1 MKTTVTRNLQ
11 IGFGLSLLL
20 LIISSI
26 VSYVSITNLLTSSDM
41 VDHSGQVIQSLET
54 VISTMKDAETG
65 QRGFLLSGREEFLA
79 PYNGAY
85 EKALLYT
92 NKAQDLTVD
101 NAKQQQNI
109 AAVKS
114 IMLKRMTILEQLIN
128 KKRSG
133 GVVTVDDLRAGKS
146 SMDALRVAIAN
157 MEHDEN
163 AMLIERTARLKQF
176 STFTPIIIIFA
187 AIMSLAISIFS
198 YFKVTSDL
206 AERNRLQKALEDKD
220 IETSHRIGVIQG
232 IADKIS
238 NGEYEIRVDDKEK
251 DTLGSLAGSLNKM
264 AESLDFSFAKLS
276 DNEWLQTG
284 IAQLNDRMVGEK
296 DVVELSNDILDF
308 VAGYTKS
315 QVGALYTLE
324 GKVLQLQSGFALNS
338 NVAKII
344 PAGDGILG
352 QVATSGKQIF
362 LNDIDPEYISVS
374 HATGN
379 IKPKNVL
386 AVPVF
391 QDNKVRGVI
400 ELASINNYT
409 ERKLEFLRNV
419 AGNIGIAITSAQN
432 RKKMQELLEETQAQ
446 SEELQAQHSE
456 LENLNTELE
465 GHTQRLQT
473 SEEELRVQQEELQ
486 QTNQELEERNKIIN
500 DRNAEIQRKAEELE
514 QTTRYKSEFMANMSH
529 ELRTPLNSILL
540 LSRYLSENNEDNL
553 TDEQTESARVILN
566 SGNGLLDLIDELL
579 DLSKIEAGKMELE
592 YEQISFAGIAA
603 DMQSLFT
610 PIAKEKK
617 IDLVIDNKFKPNE
630 ALETDKMRLEQII
643 KNLLSNALKFTASGS
658 VKFSIQPAK
667 DDASLIDFS
676 VQDTGVGIPKDKQE
690 MVFEAFKQA
699 DGSTKRKFGGT
710 GLGLS
715 ISRELARLLGGEI
728 KLISE
733 PGKGSSFTVTI
744 PKVKPAT
751 VPLPTPVRIETPA
764 AAVIEESKTDE
775 RIKHLSPV
783 IPGDIEDD
791 RETIVSGD
799 KVILIIED
807 DTAFAKALLGFTRQR
822 GYKGVITV
830 RGDQGV
836 EMAMK
841 YRPLAILLDLQL
853 PVMDG
858 WEVMEELKNN
868 PVTKPIPVHI
878 MSSMEA
884 KKESRLRGA
893 VDFINK
899 PIAMEQ
905 MKQMFHKL
913 EDALSRSPKK
923 VLIVEENPKH
933 AKALAYF
940 LETFNVSSAVSSSV
954 TDGVNTLKNNEVD
967 CVILDMGIPDKNAY
981 ETLEVVK
988 QNPGLENLPI
998 IVFTGKNLSSAEES
1012 RIKQYA
1018 DSIVVK
1024 TAHSYQRILDEVAL
1038 FLHLIEENTNGKPAT
1053 PRVSNGPLNE
1063 VLKDKTVL
1071 IADDDVRNIFSLTKS
1086 LEKHQMKVISAIDG
1100 KEALQQLQ
1108 QHPETSIVLMDMM
1121 MPEMD
1126 GYESTTKIRQNP
1138 RFKNLPVIAVTAK
1151 AMMGDREKCIRA
1163 GASDYIS
1170 KPVDIDQLVSLLR
1183 VWLYDKNI

>member
-20 LIISSI
+20 LVISSI

-41 VDHSGQVIQSLET
+41 VDHSSQVIQSLET

-65 QRGFLLSGREEFLA
+65 QRGFLLTGREEFLE

-85 EKALLYT
+85 DKALLNT
-92 NKAQDLTVD
+92 NKAADLTVD
-101 NAKQQQNI
+101 NARQQEN
-109 AAVKS
+109 VKVIKD
-114 IMLKRMTILEQLIN
+114 IMLKRMTVLEQLIN

-133 GVVTVDDLRAGKS
+133 QVVTVDDLRQGKS
-146 SMDALRVAIAN
+146 SMDALRAAVAN

-176 STFTPIIIIFA
+176 STFTPVIIVFA
-187 AIMSLAISIFS
+187 AILSLVISIFS

-220 IETSHRIGVIQG
+220 VETSHRIGVIQG

-296 DVVELSNDILDF
+296 DVVAVADDILDF
-308 VAGYTKS
+308 VANYTKS
-315 QVGALYTLE
+315 QVGALYTFESETLH
-324 GKVLQLQSGFALNS
+324 LQSGFALSS
-338 NVAKII
+338 NISKTIA
-344 PAGDGILG
+344 ANDGILG
-352 QVATSGKQIF
+352 QVATTGKQIF

-379 IKPKNVL
+379 IRPKNVI
-386 AVPVF
+386 AIPVF

-400 ELASINNYT
+400 ELGSINNYT
-409 ERKLEFLRNV
+409 PRKLDFLQNV

-465 GHTQRLQT
+465 AHTQRLQT

-486 QTNQELEERNKIIN
+486 QTNGELEERNRIIN
-500 DRNAEIQRKAEELE
+500 DRNEEIQRKAAELE
-514 QTTRYKSEFMANMSH
+514 QSTRYKSEFMANMSH

-540 LSRYLSENNEDNL
+540 LSRYLSENNEENL
-553 TDEQTESARVILN
+553 TEEQTESARVILN

-592 YEQISFAGIAA
+592 YENIPFAGIAS
-603 DMQSLFT
+603 DMQSLFS
-610 PIAKEKK
+610 PIAREKK
-617 IDLVIDNKFKPNE
+617 LELIIENKFKPTE
-630 ALETDKMRLEQII
+630 AFETDKMRLEQII
-643 KNLLSNALKFTASGS
+643 KNLLSNALKFTTSGS
-658 VKFSIQPAK
+658 VQLSIQPNA
-667 DDASLIDFS
+667 DDASLIEFS
-676 VQDTGVGIPKDKQE
+676 VKDTGVGIPKEKQE

-728 KLISE
+728 KLSSE
-733 PGKGSSFTVTI
+733 PGQGSNFTVI
-744 PKVKPAT
+744 LPKVKPAT
-751 VPLPTPVRIETPA
+751 VPLPLPVQITTALP
-764 AAVIEESKTDE
+764 VEEVKVDE
-775 RIKHLSPV
+775 RIKHLSPN
-783 IPGDIEDD
+783 IPGDIDDD
-791 RETIVSGD
+791 RESIVKGD
-799 KVILIIED
+799 KVMLIIED
-807 DTAFAKALLGFTRQR
+807 DTAFAKALLGFSRQR
-822 GYKGVITV
+822 GYKCVISV

-836 EMAMK
+836 EMALK
-841 YRPLAILLDLQL
+841 YHPIAILLDLQL

-858 WEVMEELKNN
+858 WEVMEALKSN
-868 PVTKPIPVHI
+868 PLTRPIPVHI

-905 MKQMFHKL
+905 MKQMFAKL

-923 VLIVEENPKH
+923 VLIVEENSKH

-954 TDGVNTLKNNEVD
+954 SDGVNTLKREEVD

-1024 TAHSYQRILDEVAL
+1024 TAHSYQRILDEVGL
-1038 FLHLIEENTNGKPAT
+1038 FLHLIEENKEKPNT
-1053 PRVSNGPLNE
+1053 VRSNSNGPLNE

-1100 KEALQQLQ
+1100 KEALAQLHK
-1108 QHPETSIVLMDMM
+1108 HPETAIVLMDMM

-1126 GYESTTKIRQNP
+1126 GYESTTQIRNNP

-1183 VWLYDKNI
+1183 VWLYDKNN

>member
-26 VSYVSITNLLTSSDM
+26 VSYISITNLLASSQM
-41 VDHSGQVIQSLET
+41 VDHSSSVIQSLET

-65 QRGFLLSGREEFLA
+65 QRGYLLTSRDEFLE
-79 PYNGAY
+79 PYNGSY
-85 EKALLYT
+85 EKALLNT
-92 NKAQDLTVD
+92 NRAQDLTTD
-101 NAKQQQNI
+101 NARQQENVRAIKQ
-109 AAVKS
+109 
-114 IMLKRMTILEQLIN
+114 IMLKRMTVLEQLIN

-133 GVVTVDDLRAGKS
+133 QVVTVDDLRQGKAN
-146 SMDALRVAIAN
+146 MDALRVAVAT

-163 AMLIERTARLKQF
+163 AMLVERTARLKQF
-176 STFTPIIIIFA
+176 SAFTPVVIVFA
-187 AIMSLAISIFS
+187 AILSIIISIFS

-238 NGEYEIRVDDKEK
+238 NGEYEIRVVDKEK
-251 DTLGSLAGSLNKM
+251 DTLGSLAVSLNKM
-264 AESLDFSFAKLS
+264 AESLDFSFTKLS

-296 DVVELSNDILDF
+296 DVAEVANDILDF
-308 VAGYTKS
+308 VATYTKS
-315 QVGALYTLE
+315 QVGAFYTFE
-324 GKVLQLQSGFALNS
+324 NHVLRLQSGYALNT
-338 NVAKII
+338 NVNKLI
-344 PAGDGILG
+344 PAGEGILG
-352 QVATSGKQIF
+352 QVAASGKQIF
-362 LNDIDPEYISVS
+362 LNDIDPDYISVS
-374 HATGN
+374 HGTGG
-379 IKPKNVL
+379 IKPKNVI
-386 AVPVF
+386 AIPVF

-400 ELASINNYT
+400 ELASINGYT
-409 ERKLEFLRNV
+409 ERKFDFLRTV
-419 AGNIGIAITSAQN
+419 AGNIGIAIVSAQN

-465 GHTQRLQT
+465 AHTQRLQT

-486 QTNQELEERNKIIN
+486 QTNGELEERNKIIN
-500 DRNAEIQRKAEELE
+500 ERNTEIQRKAAELE

-540 LSRYLSENNEDNL
+540 LSRYLSENTEENL
-553 TDEQTESARVILN
+553 TEEQTESARVILN

-592 YEQISFAGIAA
+592 YENIHLAGVAS
-603 DMQSLFT
+603 DMQSLFS
-610 PIAKEKK
+610 PIAREKK
-617 IDLVIDNKFKPNE
+617 LELIIDNKFK
-630 ALETDKMRLEQII
+630 ATDTFETDKMRLEQII
-643 KNLLSNALKFTASGS
+643 KNLMSNALKFTATGS
-658 VKFSIQPAK
+658 VKLTIQPSA
-667 DDASLIDFS
+667 DDASTIEFS
-676 VQDTGVGIPKDKQE
+676 VEDTGVGIPKDKQE

-728 KLISE
+728 KLTSE
-733 PGKGSSFTVTI
+733 PGTGSNFTVII

-751 VPLPTPVRIETPA
+751 VPLPQPLRIDTPA
-764 AAVIEESKTDE
+764 TVVEEVKAGD
-775 RIKHLSPV
+775 RVKHLSPT
-783 IPGDIEDD
+783 IPNDIDDD
-791 RETIVSGD
+791 RESIVTGD
-799 KVILIIED
+799 KIILIIED

-836 EMAMK
+836 EMALK

-858 WEVMEELKNN
+858 WEVMEALKNN
-868 PVTKPIPVHI
+868 PLTKPIPVHI

-899 PIAMEQ
+899 PVAMEQ
-905 MKQMFHKL
+905 MKQMFTKL

-923 VLIVEENPKH
+923 VLIVEENAKH

-940 LETFNVSSAVSSSV
+940 LESFNVSATVSSSV
-954 TDGVNTLKNNEVD
+954 SDGVNTLKNNEVD
-967 CVILDMGIPDKNAY
+967 CVILDMGLPDKNAY

-998 IVFTGKNLSSAEES
+998 IVFTGKNLSSAEEG

-1038 FLHLIEENTNGKPAT
+1038 FMHLVEETTTKPNISRTNN
-1053 PRVSNGPLNE
+1053 NGPLNE

-1086 LEKHQMKVISAIDG
+1086 LEKHQMRVISATDG

-1108 QHPETSIVLMDMM
+1108 NHPETSIVLMDMM

-1126 GYESTTKIRQNP
+1126 GYESTSKIRQNP

-1151 AMMGDREKCIRA
+1151 AMMGDREKCISA

-1183 VWLYDKNI
+1183 VWLYDKN

>member
-20 LIISSI
+20 LVISSI
-26 VSYVSITNLLTSSDM
+26 VSYVSITNLLTSSEM
-41 VDHSGQVIQSLET
+41 VDHSAQVMQSLET

-65 QRGFLLSGREEFLA
+65 QRGFLLTGREEFLQ
-79 PYNGAY
+79 PYNGSY
-85 EKALLYT
+85 DKALLNT
-92 NKAQDLTVD
+92 NKAADLTLD
-101 NAKQQQNI
+101 NARQQENVRVI
-109 AAVKS
+109 KE
-114 IMLKRMTILEQLIN
+114 IMLKRMTSLEQLIN

-133 GVVTVDDLRAGKS
+133 QVVTVDDLRQGKA
-146 SMDALRVAIAN
+146 SMDALRAAVGN

-163 AMLIERTARLKQF
+163 AMLVERTARLKQF
-176 STFTPIIIIFA
+176 SALTPVVIVFA
-187 AIMSLAISIFS
+187 AILSLIISIFS

-220 IETSHRIGVIQG
+220 AETSHRISVIQG

-251 DTLGSLAGSLNKM
+251 DTLGSLGSSLNKM

-296 DVVELSNDILDF
+296 NVVGLSDDILDF
-308 VAGYTKS
+308 VANYTKS
-315 QVGALYTLE
+315 QVGALYTFE
-324 GKVLQLQSGFALNS
+324 GEFLRLQSGFALS
-338 NVAKII
+338 STISKII
-344 PAGDGILG
+344 PANEGILG
-352 QVATSGKQIF
+352 RVATTGKQIF

-379 IKPKNVL
+379 IKPKNL
-386 AVPVF
+386 IAIPVF

-400 ELASINNYT
+400 ELGSINNYT
-409 ERKLEFLRNV
+409 ERKLDFLRNV
-419 AGNIGIAITSAQN
+419 AGNIGIAIASAQN
-432 RKKMQELLEETQAQ
+432 RTKMQELLEETQAQ

-465 GHTQRLQT
+465 AHTQRLQT

-486 QTNQELEERNKIIN
+486 QTNGELEERNRIIN
-500 DRNAEIQRKAEELE
+500 ERNEEIQRKAAELE
-514 QTTRYKSEFMANMSH
+514 QSTRYKSEFMANMSH

-540 LSRYLSENNEDNL
+540 LSRYLSENNEKNL

-579 DLSKIEAGKMELE
+579 DLSKIEAGKMDLE
-592 YEQISFAGIAA
+592 YENIPFASIAS
-603 DMQSLFT
+603 DMQSLFS
-610 PIAKEKK
+610 PIAREKK
-617 IDLVIDNKFKPNE
+617 LELIIENKFKPTE
-630 ALETDKMRLEQII
+630 AFETDKMRLEQII
-643 KNLLSNALKFTASGS
+643 KNLLSNALKFTTSGS
-658 VKFSIQPAK
+658 VQLTIQPAA
-667 DDASLIDFS
+667 DDASQVEFS
-676 VQDTGVGIPKDKQE
+676 VKDTGVGIPKEKQE

-728 KLISE
+728 KLVSE
-733 PGKGSSFTVTI
+733 PDKGSNFTVVM
-744 PKVKPAT
+744 PQVKPAT
-751 VPLPTPVRIETPA
+751 VPLPQPVQVFTPQP
-764 AAVIEESKTDE
+764 IEEIRVDE
-775 RIKHLSPV
+775 RIKHLSPN

-791 RETIVSGD
+791 RESIVTGD

-822 GYKGVITV
+822 NYKGVITV

-836 EMAMK
+836 EMALK

-858 WEVMEELKNN
+858 WEVMEALKNN
-868 PVTKPIPVHI
+868 PVTRPIPVHI

-905 MKQMFHKL
+905 MKQMFTKL

-923 VLIVEENPKH
+923 VLIIEENPKH
-933 AKALAYF
+933 AKALSYF

-954 TDGVNTLKNNEVD
+954 SDGVNNLKNNEVD
-967 CVILDMGIPDKNAY
+967 CVILDMGIPDKNGY
-981 ETLEVVK
+981 ETLEIVK
-988 QNPGLENLPI
+988 QNQGLENLPI
-998 IVFTGKNLSSAEES
+998 IVFTGKSLSSAEES

-1038 FLHLIEENTNGKPAT
+1038 FLHLIEENKEKPNTVRTNI
-1053 PRVSNGPLNE
+1053 NGPLNE

-1100 KEALQQLQ
+1100 KEALAQLQ
-1108 QHPETSIVLMDMM
+1108 KHPETSIVLMDMM

-1126 GYESTTKIRQNP
+1126 GYESTAQIRKNP

-1183 VWLYDKNI
+1183 VWLYDKK

>member
-20 LIISSI
+20 LVLSSI
-26 VSYVSITNLLTSSDM
+26 VSYVSITNLLTSSDL
-41 VDHSGQVIQSLET
+41 VDHSSQVIQSLET

-65 QRGFLLSGREEFLA
+65 QRGFLLTGRDEFLQ

-85 EKALLYT
+85 EKALLNT
-92 NKAQDLTVD
+92 NKAADLTVD
-101 NAKQQQNI
+101 NARQQDN
-109 AAVKS
+109 VKAIKD
-114 IMLKRMTILEQLIN
+114 IMLKRMTVLEQLIN

-133 GVVTVDDLRAGKS
+133 QVVTVDDLRQGKS
-146 SMDALRVAIAN
+146 NMDALRVAVAN

-163 AMLIERTARLKQF
+163 AMLIERTAKLKQF
-176 STFTPIIIIFA
+176 STFTPVVIVFA
-187 AIMSLAISIFS
+187 AILSIVISIFS

-264 AESLDFSFAKLS
+264 AQSLDYSFAKLS

-296 DVVELSNDILDF
+296 DVTAIAEDILDF
-308 VAGYTKS
+308 VANYTKS
-315 QVGALYTLE
+315 QVGALYTFEDETLY
-324 GKVLQLQSGFALNS
+324 LQSGFALSSSIN
-338 NVAKII
+338 KTI
-344 PAGDGILG
+344 PANEGILG
-352 QVATSGKQIF
+352 RVATTGKQIF

-379 IKPKNVL
+379 IKPKNVI
-386 AVPVF
+386 AIPVF

-400 ELASINNYT
+400 ELGSINNYT
-409 ERKLEFLRNV
+409 QRKLDFLQSV

-465 GHTQRLQT
+465 AHTQRLQT

-486 QTNQELEERNKIIN
+486 QTNGELEERNRIIN
-500 DRNAEIQRKAEELE
+500 ERNDEIQRKAAELE
-514 QTTRYKSEFMANMSH
+514 QSTRYKSEFMANMSH

-540 LSRYLSENNEDNL
+540 LSRYLSENNEENL
-553 TDEQTESARVILN
+553 TEEQTESARVILN

-592 YEQISFAGIAA
+592 YEQIQLAGIAS
-603 DMQSLFT
+603 DIQSLFS
-610 PIAKEKK
+610 PIAREKK
-617 IDLVIDNKFKPNE
+617 LELIIDNKFKPTD
-630 ALETDKMRLEQII
+630 AFETDKMRLEQII

-658 VKFSIQPAK
+658 VQLSIQPVAG
-667 DDASLIDFS
+667 DDSSIEFS
-676 VQDTGVGIPKDKQE
+676 VTDTGVGIPKEKQE

-728 KLISE
+728 KLTSE
-733 PGKGSSFTVTI
+733 PGKGSTFTVI
-744 PKVKPAT
+744 LPKIKPAT
-751 VPLPTPVRIETPA
+751 VPLPQPARIETTL
-764 AAVIEESKTDE
+764 VLQEEPKADE
-775 RIKHLSPV
+775 RIKHLSPT
-783 IPGDIEDD
+783 IPSDIDDD
-791 RETIVSGD
+791 RESIIKGD

-836 EMAMK
+836 EMALK
-841 YRPLAILLDLQL
+841 YHPLAILLDLQL

-858 WEVMEELKNN
+858 WEVMEALKSN
-868 PVTKPIPVHI
+868 PATKPIPVHI

-899 PIAMEQ
+899 PVAMEQ
-905 MKQMFHKL
+905 MKQMFTKL
-913 EDALSRSPKK
+913 EEALTRSPKK
-923 VLIVEENPKH
+923 VLIVEENTKH

-940 LETFNVSSAVSSSV
+940 LESFNVSSAVSSSV
-954 TDGVNTLKNNEVD
+954 TDGVNTLQKQEVD

-981 ETLEVVK
+981 ETLEVIK

-998 IVFTGKNLSSAEES
+998 IVFTGKSLSSAEEG

-1038 FLHLIEENTNGKPAT
+1038 FLHLIEENKEKPNTTRTN
-1053 PRVSNGPLNE
+1053 VNGPLNE

-1086 LEKHQMKVISAIDG
+1086 LEKHQMRVISATDG
-1100 KEALQQLQ
+1100 KEALAVLQ
-1108 QHPETSIVLMDMM
+1108 NHPETSIVLMDMM

-1183 VWLYDKNI
+1183 VWLYDKNS

>member
-20 LIISSI
+20 LVISSI

-41 VDHSGQVIQSLET
+41 VDHSGQVMQSLET

-65 QRGFLLSGREEFLA
+65 QRGFLLTGREEFLQ

-85 EKALLYT
+85 DKALLNT
-92 NKAQDLTVD
+92 NKAADLTVD
-101 NAKQQQNI
+101 NARQQENVQAI
-109 AAVKS
+109 KG
-114 IMLKRMTILEQLIN
+114 IMLKRMTSLEQLIN

-133 GVVTVDDLRAGKS
+133 QGVTVDDLRQGKA
-146 SMDALRVAIAN
+146 SMDALREAVGN

-163 AMLIERTARLKQF
+163 AMLMERTARLKQF
-176 STFTPIIIIFA
+176 STLTPVVIIFA
-187 AIMSLAISIFS
+187 AILSLVISVFS

-220 IETSHRIGVIQG
+220 LETSHRIGVIQG

-251 DTLGSLAGSLNKM
+251 DTLGSLGGSLNKM
-264 AESLDFSFAKLS
+264 AESLDLSFAKLS

-296 DVVELSNDILDF
+296 DVVGLSEDILDF
-308 VAGYTKS
+308 VANYTKS
-315 QVGALYTLE
+315 QVGALYTFE
-324 GKVLQLQSGFALNS
+324 GKFLHLQSGFALS
-338 NVAKII
+338 SSISKTI
-344 PAGDGILG
+344 PANEGILG
-352 QVATSGKQIF
+352 RVATTGKQIF

-374 HATGN
+374 HGTGN
-379 IKPKNVL
+379 IKPKNII
-386 AVPVF
+386 AIPVF

-400 ELASINNYT
+400 ELGSINNYT
-409 ERKLEFLRNV
+409 ARKLDFLRNV

-465 GHTQRLQT
+465 AHTQRLQT

-486 QTNQELEERNKIIN
+486 QTNGELEERNRIIN
-500 DRNAEIQRKAEELE
+500 ERNEEIQRKAAELE
-514 QTTRYKSEFMANMSH
+514 QSTRYKSEFMANMSH

-540 LSRYLSENNEDNL
+540 LSRYLSENNEKNL
-553 TDEQTESARVILN
+553 TEEQTESARVILN

-592 YEQISFAGIAA
+592 YENIPFASIAS
-603 DMQSLFT
+603 DMQSLFS
-610 PIAKEKK
+610 PIAREKK
-617 IDLVIDNKFKPNE
+617 LELIIENKFKPTD
-630 ALETDKMRLEQII
+630 AFETDKMRLEQII
-643 KNLLSNALKFTASGS
+643 KNLMSNALKFTTSGS
-658 VKFSIQPAK
+658 VQLSIQPAA
-667 DDASLIDFS
+667 DDASQVEFS
-676 VQDTGVGIPKDKQE
+676 VKDTGVGIPKEKQE

-728 KLISE
+728 KLVSE
-733 PGKGSSFTVTI
+733 PDKGSNFTVVL

-751 VPLPTPVRIETPA
+751 VPLPQPIQLLTPQPV
-764 AAVIEESKTDE
+764 EEIKVNE
-775 RIKHLSPV
+775 RIKHLSPN

-791 RETIVSGD
+791 RESIVKGD
-799 KVILIIED
+799 KIMLIIED
-807 DTAFAKALLGFTRQR
+807 DTAFAKALLGFSRQR
-822 GYKGVITV
+822 GYKCVISV
-830 RGDQGV
+830 RGDLGV
-836 EMAMK
+836 ELALK

-858 WEVMEELKNN
+858 WEVMEALKNN
-868 PVTKPIPVHI
+868 PVTRPIPVHI

-905 MKQMFHKL
+905 MKQMFAKL

-933 AKALAYF
+933 AKALSYF

-954 TDGVNTLKNNEVD
+954 SDGVNTLKREEVD

-981 ETLEVVK
+981 ETLEIVK

-1024 TAHSYQRILDEVAL
+1024 TAHSYQRILDEVGL
-1038 FLHLIEENTNGKPAT
+1038 FLHLIEENKEKPNTVRTNI
-1053 PRVSNGPLNE
+1053 NGPLNE

-1086 LEKHQMKVISAIDG
+1086 LEKHQMKVISATDG
-1100 KEALQQLQ
+1100 KEALAQLQ
-1108 QHPETSIVLMDMM
+1108 NHPETSIVLMDMM

-1126 GYESTTKIRQNP
+1126 GYESTSQIRQNP

-1183 VWLYDKNI
+1183 VWLYDKNS

>member
-20 LIISSI
+20 LVISSI
-26 VSYVSITNLLTSSDM
+26 VSYISITNLLNSSEL
-41 VDHSGQVIQSLET
+41 VDHSSQVIQSLET

-65 QRGFLLSGREEFLA
+65 QRGFLLTGRDEFLE
-79 PYNGAY
+79 PYNGSY
-85 EKALLYT
+85 DKALLNT
-92 NKAQDLTVD
+92 NKAADLTVD
-101 NAKQQQNI
+101 NARQQENVRVI
-109 AAVKS
+109 KD
-114 IMLKRMTILEQLIN
+114 IMLKRMTGLEQMIN

-133 GVVTVDDLRAGKS
+133 QVVTVDDLRQGKLN
-146 SMDALRVAIAN
+146 MDALRAAVAN

-163 AMLIERTARLKQF
+163 AMLIARTAKLKQF
-176 STFTPIIIIFA
+176 STFTPVIIVFA
-187 AIMSLAISIFS
+187 AILSLVISIFS

-264 AESLDFSFAKLS
+264 AQSLDYSFAKLS

-296 DVVELSNDILDF
+296 DVTAIADDILDF
-308 VAGYTKS
+308 VANYTKS
-315 QVGALYTLE
+315 QVGALYTFE
-324 GKVLQLQSGFALNS
+324 GETLHLQSGFALSSTIN
-338 NVAKII
+338 KTI
-344 PAGDGILG
+344 PANEGILG
-352 QVATSGKQIF
+352 QVASTGKQIF

-374 HATGN
+374 HATGS
-379 IKPKNVL
+379 IKPKNVI
-386 AVPVF
+386 AIPVF

-400 ELASINNYT
+400 ELGSINNYT
-409 ERKLEFLRNV
+409 ERKLDFLQNV

-465 GHTQRLQT
+465 AHTQRLQT

-486 QTNQELEERNKIIN
+486 QTNGELEERNRIIN
-500 DRNAEIQRKAEELE
+500 DRNEEIQLKAAELE
-514 QTTRYKSEFMANMSH
+514 QSTRYKSEFMANMSH

-540 LSRYLSENNEDNL
+540 LSRYLSENNEENL
-553 TDEQTESARVILN
+553 TEEQTESARVILS

-592 YEQISFAGIAA
+592 YEQIQLGGIAS
-603 DMQSLFT
+603 DMQSLFS
-610 PIAKEKK
+610 PIAREKK
-617 IDLVIDNKFKPNE
+617 LELIIDNKFKP
-630 ALETDKMRLEQII
+630 ADAFETDKMRLEQII
-643 KNLLSNALKFTASGS
+643 KNLMSNALKFTASGS
-658 VKFSIQPAK
+658 VQLSIQPVA
-667 DDASLIDFS
+667 DDESLIEFA
-676 VQDTGVGIPKDKQE
+676 VKDTGVGIPKEKQE

-728 KLISE
+728 KLTSE
-733 PGKGSSFTVTI
+733 PGKGSTFTVI
-744 PKVKPAT
+744 LPKVKPAT
-751 VPLPTPVRIETPA
+751 VPLPQPARVETA
-764 AAVIEESKTDE
+764 LVLQEEPKADE
-775 RIKHLSPV
+775 RIKHLSPT
-783 IPGDIEDD
+783 IPSDIDDD
-791 RETIVSGD
+791 RDTIVKGD

-836 EMAMK
+836 EMALK
-841 YRPLAILLDLQL
+841 YHPLAILLDLQL

-858 WEVMEELKNN
+858 WEVMEALKTN
-868 PVTKPIPVHI
+868 PLTKPIPVHI

-923 VLIVEENPKH
+923 VLIIEENTKH

-940 LETFNVSSAVSSSV
+940 LESFNVSAAVSSSV
-954 TDGVNTLKNNEVD
+954 TDGVNTLQKQEVD

-981 ETLEVVK
+981 ETLELIK

-998 IVFTGKNLSSAEES
+998 IVFTGKSLSSAEES

-1018 DSIVVK
+1018 DSIVIK

-1038 FLHLIEENTNGKPAT
+1038 FLHLIEENKEKPNT
-1053 PRVSNGPLNE
+1053 SRINVNGPLNE

-1086 LEKHQMKVISAIDG
+1086 LEKHQMRVISATDG
-1100 KEALQQLQ
+1100 KEALAQLQ

-1170 KPVDIDQLVSLLR
+1170 KPVDIDQLASLLR
-1183 VWLYDKNI
+1183 VWLYDKNS

>member
-20 LIISSI
+20 LVLSSI
-26 VSYVSITNLLTSSDM
+26 VSYVSITNLLTSSDL
-41 VDHSGQVIQSLET
+41 VDHSSQVIQSLET

-65 QRGFLLSGREEFLA
+65 QRGFLLTGRDEFLQ

-85 EKALLYT
+85 EKALLNT
-92 NKAQDLTVD
+92 NKAADLTVD
-101 NAKQQQNI
+101 NARQQDN
-109 AAVKS
+109 VKAIKD
-114 IMLKRMTILEQLIN
+114 IMLKRMTVLEQLIN

-133 GVVTVDDLRAGKS
+133 QVVTVDDLRQGKS
-146 SMDALRVAIAN
+146 NMDALRVAVAN

-163 AMLIERTARLKQF
+163 AMLIERTAKLKQF
-176 STFTPIIIIFA
+176 STFTPVVIVFA
-187 AIMSLAISIFS
+187 AILSIVISIFS

-264 AESLDFSFAKLS
+264 AQSLDYSFAKLS

-296 DVVELSNDILDF
+296 DVTAIAEDILDF
-308 VAGYTKS
+308 VANYTKS
-315 QVGALYTLE
+315 QVGALYTFEDETLY
-324 GKVLQLQSGFALNS
+324 LQSGFALSSSIN
-338 NVAKII
+338 KTI
-344 PAGDGILG
+344 PANEGILG
-352 QVATSGKQIF
+352 RVATTGKQIF

-379 IKPKNVL
+379 IKPKNVI
-386 AVPVF
+386 AIPVF

-400 ELASINNYT
+400 ELGSINNYT
-409 ERKLEFLRNV
+409 ERKLDFLQSV

-465 GHTQRLQT
+465 AHTQRLQT

-486 QTNQELEERNKIIN
+486 QTNGELEERNRIIN
-500 DRNAEIQRKAEELE
+500 ERNDEIQRKAAELE
-514 QTTRYKSEFMANMSH
+514 QSTRYKSEFMANMSH

-540 LSRYLSENNEDNL
+540 LSRYLSENNEENL
-553 TDEQTESARVILN
+553 TEEQTESARVILN

-592 YEQISFAGIAA
+592 YEQIQLVGIAS
-603 DMQSLFT
+603 DMQSLFS
-610 PIAKEKK
+610 PIAREKK
-617 IDLVIDNKFKPNE
+617 LELIIDNKFKPTD
-630 ALETDKMRLEQII
+630 AFETDKMRLEQII

-658 VKFSIQPAK
+658 VQLSIQPVTG
-667 DDASLIDFS
+667 DDSSIEFS
-676 VQDTGVGIPKDKQE
+676 VTDTGVGIPKEKQE

-728 KLISE
+728 KLTSE
-733 PGKGSSFTVTI
+733 PGKGSTFTVI
-744 PKVKPAT
+744 LPKIKPAT
-751 VPLPTPVRIETPA
+751 VPLPQPVRIETTL
-764 AAVIEESKTDE
+764 VLQEEPKADE
-775 RIKHLSPV
+775 RIKHLSPT
-783 IPGDIEDD
+783 IPSDIDDD
-791 RETIVSGD
+791 RESIIKGD

-836 EMAMK
+836 EMALK
-841 YRPLAILLDLQL
+841 YQPLAILLDLQL

-858 WEVMEELKNN
+858 WEVMEALKSN
-868 PVTKPIPVHI
+868 PATKPIPVHI

-899 PIAMEQ
+899 PVAMEQ
-905 MKQMFHKL
+905 MKQMFTKL
-913 EDALSRSPKK
+913 EEALTRSPKK
-923 VLIVEENPKH
+923 VLIVEENTKH

-940 LETFNVSSAVSSSV
+940 LESFNVSSAVSSSV
-954 TDGVNTLKNNEVD
+954 TDGVNTLQKQEVD

-981 ETLEVVK
+981 ETLEVIK

-998 IVFTGKNLSSAEES
+998 IVFKGKSLSSAEEG

-1038 FLHLIEENTNGKPAT
+1038 FLHLIEESKEKPNTTRTN
-1053 PRVSNGPLNE
+1053 VNGPLNE

-1086 LEKHQMKVISAIDG
+1086 LEKHQMRVISATDG
-1100 KEALQQLQ
+1100 KEALAVLQ
-1108 QHPETSIVLMDMM
+1108 NHPETSIVLMDMM

-1183 VWLYDKNI
+1183 VWLYDKNS